1 MNWRSHKIWFQCA
14 RTHWVI
20 IMMWWNEWFLNK
32 FYVRAKQSNS
42 YLLVSCCV
50 WAISCAKMELSA
62 VGTSTVKLFRLVDAD
77 DDDCCP
83 PALVADVAT
92 SSSLLLYLRSFCHSI
107 ERWRR
112 TWPFIERPRVRP
124 IVPEWLFDILSRGFC
139 VYRALFTNYL
149 STKTTLIWHDVQ
161 WMKFFGP
168 KMMILSLFFLK
179 VYNKKIERSFRFS
192 SAFQNVISYINMKN
206 IYNYPQFNSL
216 RLYTLSI
223 ILLLFNVSLSMQNIS
238 HPLQTFL

>member
-1 MNWRSHKIWFQCA
+1 MNWRSHEIWFQCA
-14 RTHWVI
+14 QTHWVI

-77 DDDCCP
+77 DEDCCP

-124 IVPEWLFDILSRGFC
+124 IVPEWLFDILFRGFC
-139 VYRALFTNYL
+139 VQHYL
-149 STKTTLIWHDVQ
+149 QTIYLQKLRWFGMMFNEWNILVQ
-161 WMKFFGP
+161 KWWFYPF
-168 KMMILSLFFLK
+168 FFLK